1 MYELVLNRENYNRL
15 VEIQKSAQREVP
27 EGESYLRNREYW
39 EKIRPVLDSIAGF
52 GSTMLLSVLERQN
65 ETVRCV
71 IGDVQGAYW
80 FSDVTFCYVAN
91 CVDYGPFKDCWRC
104 KGTMRALDRALD
116 VLNEH
121 WQLTNMK
128 NWDSKTPNSLGF
140 EWMYLYE
147 APALG
152 SIESGK
158 LIKTFRYK
166 FYKMKL
172 ATSKKVK
179 NFLGN
184 FL

>member
-1 MYELVLNRENYNRL
+1 MYELVLNRENYNLL

-39 EKIRPVLDSIAGF
+39 EKIRPVLDSISGF

-71 IGDVQGAYW
+71 IGDIQGAYW
-80 FSDVTFCYVAN
+80 FSDVTFCYVYD
-91 CVDYGPFKDCWRC
+91 CVEYGPLKDCWRC
-104 KGTMRALDRALD
+104 KGTMRALDKSIEPMD
-116 VLNEH
+116 EW

-128 NWDSKTPNSLGF
+128 YWS
-140 EWMYLYE
+140 E
-147 APALG
+147 APDSLG

-179 NFLGN
+179 SFLEK

>member
-1 MYELVLNRENYNRL
+1 MYELVLNRENYNLL
-15 VEIQKSAQREVP
+15 VEIQKCAQREVP

-39 EKIRPVLDSIAGF
+39 EKIRPVLDSISGF

-71 IGDVQGAYW
+71 IGDIQGAYW
-80 FSDVTFCYVAN
+80 FSDVTFCYVYD
-91 CVDYGPFKDCWRC
+91 CVEYGPLKDCWRC
-104 KGTMRALDRALD
+104 KGTMRALDKSIEPMD
-116 VLNEH
+116 EW

-128 NWDSKTPNSLGF
+128 YWSEAPDSLGF

-166 FYKMKL
+166 LYKMKL

-179 NFLGN
+179 NFLEKI
-184 FL
+184 L